1 MENIL
6 NANRVIQTATTIQQI
21 IFVLLSLLFAGV
33 ALKRQS
39 LSPTA
44 AVGAFFLAV
53 ALYYTGGPL
62 FLLLLMVF
70 FVSSTLLSHFKA
82 SIKDPIEAELHAKA
96 GPRDIFQ
103 VAANGGAA
111 LIMGILFVLFQNE
124 AYVVA
129 VATAFA
135 ACNADTW
142 ASEIGILS
150 KRSPVSL
157 LSFRP
162 VKRGI
167 SGGVSPLGLVASFG
181 GAVVIALTFG
191 FYELVSGNANE
202 FLLFQIGLITFGG
215 FMGSILDSLLG
226 GTIQAKYISLKTGE
240 LTEKPTYEN
249 KPNPLHSGW
258 RFVNNDFVN
267 FASSLLVSI
276 LVLFFYCI
284 LIQFILI

>member
-6 NANRVIQTATTIQQI
+6 NANLVIQTATIMQQI
-21 IFVLLSLLFAGV
+21 MFVLLSLIFAAV
-33 ALKRQS
+33 ALKRRS
-39 LSPTA
+39 LSPVA
-44 AVGAFFLAV
+44 AISAFFLAV

-82 SIKDPIEAELHAKA
+82 NIKDPIEVELHAKA

-111 LIMGILFVLFQNE
+111 LIMGILFAFFQNQI
-124 AYVVA
+124 YVVA

-167 SGGVSPLGLVASFG
+167 SGGVSLLGLVASLG

-191 FYELVSGNANE
+191 FYQLVTGNAVE
-202 FLLFQIGLITFGG
+202 ILALQMGLITMGG
-215 FMGSILDSLLG
+215 FMGSILDSLMG
-226 GTIQAKYISLKTGE
+226 GTIQAKFISLKTGE
-240 LTEKPTYEN
+240 LTEKPNDEN

-267 FASSLLVSI
+267 FASSLLASL
-276 LVLFFYCI
+276 LVLYFYLVI
-284 LIQFILI
+284 

>member
-1 MENIL
+1 LENIL
-6 NANRVIQTATTIQQI
+6 NTNLVIQTATIIQQI
-21 IFVLLSLLFAGV
+21 IFVLLSLFFAGV
-33 ALKRQS
+33 ALKRRS

-82 SIKDPIEAELHAKA
+82 NIKDPIEAELHAKA
-96 GPRDIFQ
+96 GPRDLFQ

-111 LIMGILFVLFQNE
+111 LLMGLLFAYSQNE

-150 KRSPVSL
+150 RRAPVSL
-157 LSFRP
+157 LTFRP

-167 SGGVSPLGLVASFG
+167 SGGVSSLGLMASFG

-191 FYELVSGNANE
+191 FYELVSGNASG
-202 FLLFQIGLITFGG
+202 FLPFQIGLITLGG
-215 FMGSILDSLLG
+215 FMGSILDSLMG
-226 GTIQAKYISLKTGE
+226 GTIQAKYISLKSGE

-249 KPNPLHSGW
+249 KPNLLHSGL

-267 FASSLLVSI
+267 FASSLLASV
-276 LVLFFYCI
+276 LVLF
-284 LIQFILI
+284 LNLVL

>member
-6 NANRVIQTATTIQQI
+6 DKNLVIQTGTIIEQI
-21 IFVLLSLLFAGV
+21 IFVLLSLIFAGV
-33 ALKRQS
+33 ALKRRS
-39 LSPTA
+39 LTPLA

-82 SIKDPIEAELHAKA
+82 GIKDPIEAELHAKA
-96 GPRDIFQ
+96 GPRDLFQ

-111 LIMGILFVLFQNE
+111 LLMGILFVFYQNE
-124 AYVVA
+124 AYAVA

-150 KRSPVSL
+150 RQPPVSL
-157 LSFRP
+157 LTFRP

-167 SGGVSPLGLVASFG
+167 SGGVSLLGLAASFG
-181 GAVVIALTFG
+181 GALLIALTFG
-191 FYELVSGNANE
+191 LYELASGNADG
-202 FLLFQIGLITFGG
+202 FLLFQMGLITLGG
-215 FMGSILDSLLG
+215 FAGSILDSLMG

-249 KPNPLHSGW
+249 KPNRLHSGW
-258 RFVNNDFVN
+258 PFVNNDFVN
-267 FASSLLVSI
+267 FASSLLASVLI
-276 LVLFFYCI
+276 LLFY
-284 LIQFILI
+284 

>member
-6 NANRVIQTATTIQQI
+6 DANLVIQTGTYIQQI
-21 IFVLLSLLFAGV
+21 LFVLLSLLFAGV
-33 ALKRQS
+33 AFKRRS
-39 LSPTA
+39 LTPA
-44 AVGAFFLAV
+44 ASVGAFFLAV

-70 FVSSTLLSHFKA
+70 FVSATLLSHFKA

-96 GPRDIFQ
+96 GPRDLFQ

-111 LIMGILFVLFQNE
+111 LIMGILFVISQNE
-124 AYVVA
+124 VYVMA
-129 VATAFA
+129 VAIAFA

-150 KRSPVSL
+150 KRAPVSL
-157 LSFRP
+157 LTFRP

-167 SGGVSPLGLVASFG
+167 SGGVSPLGLVASCG
-181 GAVVIALTFG
+181 GAALIALTFG
-191 FYELVSGNANE
+191 FYELVTGNAGE
-202 FLLFQIGLITFGG
+202 FLLFQMGLITLGG
-215 FMGSILDSLLG
+215 FMGSILDSLMG

-249 KPNPLHSGW
+249 KPNALHKGW

-267 FASSLLVSI
+267 FASSFLASV
-276 LVLFFYCI
+276 LVLFFY
-284 LIQFILI
+284 